1 MSTETYLVDIEDMS
15 LVDLRERLLELD
27 GERTVIQNEIRRQT
41 ESVFD
46 VPSFAEGHLEHA
58 IESLGL
64 PALAERYIGRKGL
77 GIRTI
82 DQLTTY
88 SAAFLEDQLDQYLV
102 REEIFNLSELST
114 QDMVEAIQA
123 KLALQNLS
131 LAV

>member
-1 MSTETYLVDIEDMS
+1 MSTETYLVDIENMS

-41 ESVFD
+41 ESVFY

-102 REEIFNLSELST
+102 RAEIFNLSELST

-123 KLALQNLS
+123 KLALQKLS